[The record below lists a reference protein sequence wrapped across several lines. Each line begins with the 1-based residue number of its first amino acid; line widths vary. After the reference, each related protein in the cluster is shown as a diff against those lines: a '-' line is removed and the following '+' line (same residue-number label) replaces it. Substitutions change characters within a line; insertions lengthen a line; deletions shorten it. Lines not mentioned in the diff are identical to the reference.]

1 MVGVAFSACDDPKAD
16 NPTLITHEGDPVLD
30 FLNTP
35 PEANSGLQIT
45 EDNKNQNIV
54 LTASQPTE
62 YGYAATVDY
71 VLQMSLDKDFTT
83 PAVAGDEIPAL
94 VELGTF
100 QNLSNISVPLN
111 DVAQGIFT
119 MLDITEETQVPTDY
133 MPVYMRLRANVVTD
147 KHVVIPNTAFTS
159 NTICYKNIQVV
170 MAPAAQIAP
179 DQPTNYYVRGE
190 MNNWLNDQFDNQLNL
205 EELEKYNFLTTQE
218 ANTYLLPYIEIATT
232 QAFKIAGQSWA
243 DLNLTLSSSPT
254 MDEWIDC
261 LWNDQA
267 NINVANDFAGAI
279 YIQGKGEAW
288 KVKFVPSE
296 AATPGQASGIY
307 LRGSMNDWLNDQL
320 GDNPT
325 NLEELPKWE
334 FYTTKSANV
343 WETGK
348 ITITISSDTKCA
360 EFKVADADWSAVNL
374 GGNGT
379 SIVPAQKYA
388 LGTDGNIKIEED
400 FTGIAVLT
408 YIKATGRYYLSLR
421 PVTE

>member
-16 NPTLITHEGDPVLD
+16 NPTLITHEGDQVLD

-45 EDNKNQNIV
+45 EDNKDQNIV

-100 QNLSNISVPLN
+100 QDLSNISVPLS

-179 DQPTNYYVRGE
+179 DQPTNYYVRGD

-218 ANTYLLPYIEIATT
+218 ANTYLLPYIEITT
-232 QAFKIAGQSWA
+232 SQTFKIAGQSWA
-243 DLNLTLSSSPT
+243 DLNLTLGSSPT

-261 LWNDQA
+261 KWNDQA

-307 LRGSMNDWLNDQL
+307 LRGSMNDWLNGGLDAAY
-320 GDNPT
+320 
-325 NLEELPKWE
+325 E
-334 FYTTKSANV
+334 FKTTKSANV

>member
-16 NPTLITHEGDPVLD
+16 NPTLITHEGDQVLD

-45 EDNKNQNIV
+45 EDNKDESLH

-71 VLQMSLDKDFTT
+71 VLQMSLSEDFTT
-83 PAVAGDEIPAL
+83 PAVDVPEIPAL

-100 QNLSNISVPLN
+100 QDLSNISVPLN

-133 MPVYMRLRANVVTD
+133 IPVYMRLRANVVTD

-179 DQPTNYYVRGE
+179 DQPTNYYVRGD

-218 ANTYLLPYIEIATT
+218 ANSYLLPYIEIATT

-243 DLNLTLSSSPT
+243 DLNLTLGSSPT

-296 AATPGQASGIY
+296 AATPDQASGIY
-307 LRGSMNDWLNDQL
+307 LRGSMNDWLN
-320 GDNPT
+320 GG
-325 NLEELPKWE
+325 LEAAYE
-334 FYTTKSANV
+334 FKTTKSANV
-343 WETGK
+343 WETGVV
-348 ITITISSDTKCA
+348 TIPKDA

-379 SIVPAQKYA
+379 AIVPAQKYA
-388 LGTDGNIKIEED
+388 LGTDGNIKIEEE

-421 PVTE
+421 PVKE

>member
-16 NPTLITHEGDPVLD
+16 NPTLITHEGDQVLD

-45 EDNKNQNIV
+45 EGNKDNNIV

-179 DQPTNYYVRGE
+179 DQPTDYYVRGD
-190 MNNWLNDQFDNQLNL
+190 MNGWLDTQFGANPMNL

-218 ANTYLLPYIEIATT
+218 ANTYLLPYIEIDPS

-243 DLNLTLSSSPT
+243 DLNLTLGSSPT

-261 LWNDQA
+261 KWNDQA
-267 NINVANDFAGAI
+267 NINVANDFSGAI

-296 AATPGQASGIY
+296 AATPDQASGIY
-307 LRGSMNDWLNDQL
+307 LRGGMNNWLDDGL
-320 GDNPT
+320 DAAY
-325 NLEELPKWE
+325 E
-334 FYTTKSANV
+334 FKTTKSANV
-343 WETGK
+343 WETGEV
-348 ITITISSDTKCA
+348 TIPADT

>member
-45 EDNKNQNIV
+45 EDNKDNNIV

-100 QNLSNISVPLN
+100 QDLSNISVPLS

-179 DQPTNYYVRGE
+179 DQPTDYYVRGD
-190 MNNWLNDQFDNQLNL
+190 MNNWLNDQFGDNPMNL
-205 EELEKYNFLTTQE
+205 EDLEKYNFLTTQE

-232 QAFKIAGQSWA
+232 QAFKIAGKSWA
-243 DLNLTLSSSPT
+243 DLNLTLGSSPT
-254 MDEWIDC
+254 MNDWIDC
-261 LWNDQA
+261 KWNDQA
-267 NINVANDFAGAI
+267 NINMANDFAGAI

-296 AATPGQASGIY
+296 EATADQAAGIY
-307 LRGSMNDWLNDQL
+307 LRGEMNEW
-320 GDNPT
+320 GAT
-325 NLEELPKWE
+325 AEYE
-334 FYTTKSANV
+334 FYTTKAANV
-343 WETGK
+343 WETK
-348 ITITISSDTKCA
+348 LITLPA
-360 EFKVADADWSAVNL
+360 EKKFKVADADWGAVNL
-374 GGNGT
+374 GSNGT
-379 SIVPAQKYA
+379 PIVPAQKYA
-388 LGTDGNIKIEED
+388 LGSDGDILIEEE

-421 PVTE
+421 PVKE

>member
-1 MVGVAFSACDDPKAD
+1 
-16 NPTLITHEGDPVLD
+16 
-30 FLNTP
+30 
-35 PEANSGLQIT
+35 
-45 EDNKNQNIV
+45 
-54 LTASQPTE
+54 
-62 YGYAATVDY
+62 
-71 VLQMSLDKDFTT
+71 
-83 PAVAGDEIPAL
+83 
-94 VELGTF
+94 
-100 QNLSNISVPLN
+100 
-111 DVAQGIFT
+111 
-119 MLDITEETQVPTDY
+119 
-133 MPVYMRLRANVVTD
+133 
-147 KHVVIPNTAFTS
+147 
-159 NTICYKNIQVV
+159 

-179 DQPTNYYVRGE
+179 DQPTDYYVRGD
-190 MNNWLNDQFDNQLNL
+190 MNGWLNDQFDNQLNL

-296 AATPGQASGIY
+296 AATPGEASGIY
-307 LRGSMNDWLNDQL
+307 LRGSMNNWLNDGL
-320 GDNPT
+320 DVT
-325 NLEELPKWE
+325 YE
-334 FYTTKSANV
+334 FKTTKSANV

-348 ITITISSDTKCA
+348 VTIEKDA

-379 SIVPAQKYA
+379 AIVPAQKYA
-388 LGTDGNIKIEED
+388 LGTDGNIKIEEE

-421 PVTE
+421 PVKE

>member
-16 NPTLITHEGDPVLD
+16 NPTLITHEGDQVLD

-45 EDNKNQNIV
+45 EDNKDNNIV

-100 QNLSNISVPLN
+100 QDLSNISVPLN

-179 DQPTNYYVRGE
+179 DQPTNYYVRGD
-190 MNNWLNDQFDNQLNL
+190 MNNWLNDQFNDQLNL

-232 QAFKIAGQSWA
+232 QAFKIADQSWT

-254 MDEWIDC
+254 MNDWIDC

-279 YIQGKGEAW
+279 YIQGKGQVW

-296 AATPGQASGIY
+296 AATAGQASGIY
-307 LRGSMNDWLNDQL
+307 LRGTMNDWLNGGLDAAY
-320 GDNPT
+320 
-325 NLEELPKWE
+325 E
-334 FYTTKSANV
+334 FKTTKAANV

-360 EFKVADADWSAVNL
+360 EFKVADANWSAVNL

-379 SIVPAQKYA
+379 AIVPSQKYA
-388 LGTDGNIKIEED
+388 LGSDGNIKIEED

-408 YIKATGRYYLSLR
+408 YMKDTGRYYLSLR
-421 PVTE
+421 PVKE

>member
-16 NPTLITHEGDPVLD
+16 NPTLITHEGDQVLD

-45 EDNKNQNIV
+45 EDNKDQNIV

-100 QNLSNISVPLN
+100 QDLSNISVPLN

-179 DQPTNYYVRGE
+179 DQPTNYYVRGD

-218 ANTYLLPYIEIATT
+218 ANTYLLPYIEITTT
-232 QAFKIAGQSWA
+232 QTFKIAGQSWA

-267 NINVANDFAGAI
+267 NINMANDFAGAI

-296 AATPGQASGIY
+296 AATPDQASGIY
-307 LRGSMNDWLNDQL
+307 LRGSMNDWLNGGLDAAY
-320 GDNPT
+320 
-325 NLEELPKWE
+325 E
-334 FYTTKSANV
+334 FKTTKSANV

-348 ITITISSDTKCA
+348 VTIPKDA

>member
-45 EDNKNQNIV
+45 EDNKDQNLV

-71 VLQMSLDKDFTT
+71 VLEMALNEDFTT
-83 PAVAGDEIPAL
+83 PAVDVPEIPAM
-94 VELGTF
+94 VDLGTF
-100 QNLSNISVPLN
+100 QDLSNISVPLS

-119 MLDITEETQVPTDY
+119 MLDITEETQVPTGY

-179 DQPTNYYVRGE
+179 DQPTTYYVRGD
-190 MNNWLNDQFDNQLNL
+190 MNGWLNDQFDNQLNL

-218 ANTYLLPYIEIATT
+218 ANTYMLPYIEIATT

-243 DLNLTLSSSPT
+243 DLNLTLGSSPT

-296 AATPGQASGIY
+296 AATAGQASGIY
-307 LRGSMNDWLNDQL
+307 LRGSMNDWLNGGLDV
-320 GDNPT
+320 T
-325 NLEELPKWE
+325 YE
-334 FYTTKSANV
+334 FKTTKSANV
-343 WETGK
+343 WETGEV
-348 ITITISSDTKCA
+348 TIPKDA

-379 SIVPAQKYA
+379 AIVPAQKYA
-388 LGTDGNIKIEED
+388 LGTDGNIKIEEE

-408 YIKATGRYYLSLR
+408 YIKDTGRYYLSLR
-421 PVTE
+421 PVKE

>member
-16 NPTLITHEGDPVLD
+16 NPTLITHEGDQVLD

-45 EDNKNQNIV
+45 EDNKGESLH

-71 VLQMSLDKDFTT
+71 VLQMSLSEDFTT
-83 PAVAGDEIPAL
+83 PAVDVPEIPAL

-100 QNLSNISVPLN
+100 QDLSNISVPLN

-179 DQPTNYYVRGE
+179 DQPTNYYVRGD

-243 DLNLTLSSSPT
+243 DLNLTLGSSPT

-307 LRGSMNDWLNDQL
+307 LRGSMNDWLNGGLDAAY
-320 GDNPT
+320 
-325 NLEELPKWE
+325 E
-334 FYTTKSANV
+334 FKTTKSANV
-343 WETGK
+343 WETGVV
-348 ITITISSDTKCA
+348 TIPKDA

-379 SIVPAQKYA
+379 AIVPAQKYA
-388 LGTDGNIKIEED
+388 LGTDGNIKTEEE

-421 PVTE
+421 PVKE

>member
-45 EDNKNQNIV
+45 EDNKNQNLV

-71 VLQMSLDKDFTT
+71 VLEMALNEDFTT
-83 PAVAGDEIPAL
+83 PAVDTPEIPAM
-94 VELGTF
+94 VNLGTF
-100 QNLSNISVPLN
+100 QDLSDISVPLS

-170 MAPAAQIAP
+170 MAPEAQIEP
-179 DQPTNYYVRGE
+179 DTPTDYYVRGD
-190 MNNWLNDQFDNQLNL
+190 MNGWLNDQIDNNLNV

-218 ANTYLLPYIEIATT
+218 ANTYLLPYIEIAPS
-232 QAFKIAGQSWA
+232 QGFKIAAKSWA
-243 DLNLTLSSSPT
+243 DLNLTLENSPV
-254 MDEWIDC
+254 MNDWIDC
-261 LWNDQA
+261 KWNEQN
-267 NINVANDFAGAI
+267 NINVSSEFAGAI
-279 YIQGKGEAW
+279 YIQGKGEVW

-296 AATPGQASGIY
+296 AATADQPAQIWI
-307 LRGSMNDWLNDQL
+307 RGDMNSWNQDDAY
-320 GDNPT
+320 
-325 NLEELPKWE
+325 E

-343 WETGK
+343 WETK
-348 ITITISSDTKCA
+348 IITIQA
-360 EFKVADADWSAVNL
+360 NNEFKVADADWSAVNL
-374 GGNGT
+374 GSNGT
-379 SIVPAQKYA
+379 SIVPGQKYA
-388 LGTDGNIKIEED
+388 LGSDGNIKIEEE

-408 YIKATGRYYLSLR
+408 YIKDTGRYYLSLR
-421 PVTE
+421 PVKN

>member
-16 NPTLITHEGDPVLD
+16 NPTLITHEGDQVLD

-45 EDNKNQNIV
+45 EDNKGNNIV

-71 VLQMSLDKDFTT
+71 VLQMSLSEDFTT
-83 PAVAGDEIPAL
+83 PAVDVPEIPAL

-100 QNLSNISVPLN
+100 QDLSNISVPLN

-179 DQPTNYYVRGE
+179 DQPTNYYVRGD

-243 DLNLTLSSSPT
+243 DLNLTLGSSPA
-254 MDEWIDC
+254 MNDWIDC

-307 LRGSMNDWLNDQL
+307 LRGSMNDWLNGGLDAAY
-320 GDNPT
+320 
-325 NLEELPKWE
+325 E
-334 FYTTKSANV
+334 FKTTKSANV
-343 WETGK
+343 WETGNV
-348 ITITISSDTKCA
+348 TIPKDA
-360 EFKVADADWSAVNL
+360 EFKVADADWGAVNL

-379 SIVPAQKYA
+379 AIVPAQKYA
-388 LGTDGNIKIEED
+388 LGSDGNIKIEEE

-421 PVTE
+421 PVKE

>member
-16 NPTLITHEGDPVLD
+16 NPTLITHEGDQVLD

-45 EDNKNQNIV
+45 EDNKGESLH

-100 QNLSNISVPLN
+100 QDLSNISVPLN

-179 DQPTNYYVRGE
+179 DQPTDYYVRGD
-190 MNNWLNDQFDNQLNL
+190 MNNWLNDQFDKQLNL

-218 ANTYLLPYIEIATT
+218 ANTYLLPYIEITTT

-243 DLNLTLSSSPT
+243 DLNLTLSASPT

-288 KVKFVPSE
+288 NVKFVPSE
-296 AATPGQASGIY
+296 AATPDQASGIY
-307 LRGSMNDWLNDQL
+307 LRGSMNNWLNDGL
-320 GDNPT
+320 DVT
-325 NLEELPKWE
+325 YE
-334 FYTTKSANV
+334 FKTTKSANV
-343 WETGK
+343 WETGVV
-348 ITITISSDTKCA
+348 TIQKDA
-360 EFKVADADWSAVNL
+360 EFKVADKDWSAVNL

-379 SIVPAQKYA
+379 AIVPAQKYA
-388 LGTDGNIKIEED
+388 LGTDGNIKIEEE

-421 PVTE
+421 PVKE